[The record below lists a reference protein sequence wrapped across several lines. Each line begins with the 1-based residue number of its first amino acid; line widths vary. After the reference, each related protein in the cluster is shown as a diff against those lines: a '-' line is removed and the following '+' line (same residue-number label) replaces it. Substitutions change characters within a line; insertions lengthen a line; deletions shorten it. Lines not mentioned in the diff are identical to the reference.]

1 MSQPKTLLE
10 MAGADMT
17 PNALSDSALVL
28 IDCQME
34 YVTGAVPLLGVDEA
48 LAEAGR
54 VLSRARAAAAPI
66 VHVVHQGQAGG
77 VFDLDG
83 AGGQIAPQVA
93 QAEGEAMIRKS
104 LPNAFAGTALHD
116 KLQELGAKNLI
127 FVGFMTHMCVSASV
141 RAALDLGYRSTLVS
155 AAAATRDLPTPTGG
169 VIGAASL
176 HEASRAAL
184 GDRFAI
190 IVERADQLPE

>member
-1 MSQPKTLLE
+1 MSQPKTLME

-34 YVTGAVPLLGVDEA
+34 YVSGAVPLPGVAEA
-48 LAEAGR
+48 LVEAGK
-54 VLSRARAAAAPI
+54 VLARARAANAPI
-66 VHVVHQGQAGG
+66 VHIVHQGQAGS

-93 QAEGEAMIRKS
+93 SAAGEAVIRKE
-104 LPNAFAGTALHD
+104 LPNAFAATGLHD
-116 KLQELGAKNLI
+116 KLREVAAKNLI

-141 RAALDLGYRSTLVS
+141 RAALDLGYRSTIVGG
-155 AAAATRDLPTPTGG
+155 AAATRDLPTPSGG
-169 VIGAASL
+169 VIDAASL
-176 HEASRAAL
+176 HEASLAAL

-190 IVERADQLPE
+190 IVETADQLPA

>member
-1 MSQPKTLLE
+1 MSQPMALLE

-34 YVTGAVPLLGVDEA
+34 YVSGAVPLPGVADA

-54 VLSRARAAAAPI
+54 VLARARAADAPI
-66 VHVVHQGQAGG
+66 VHVVHQGQAGS

-83 AGGQIAPQVA
+83 AGGQIAAQVA
-93 QAEGEAMIRKS
+93 SAAGEAVIRKE
-104 LPNAFAGTALHD
+104 LPNAFAATGLHD

-141 RAALDLGYRSTLVS
+141 RAALDHRRRRRRNARS
-155 AAAATRDLPTPTGG
+155 AD
-169 VIGAASL
+169 
-176 HEASRAAL
+176 AL
-184 GDRFAI
+184 GRRDRRRQPARSQPGGAQRPLCDYRRDGGSTAG
-190 IVERADQLPE
+190 VN

>member
-17 PNALSDSALVL
+17 PNALSDSALIL

-34 YVTGAVPLLGVDEA
+34 YVTGGVPLPGVDAA

-54 VLSRARAAAAPI
+54 VLARARAADAPI
-66 VHVVHQGQAGG
+66 VHIVHKGQAGG
-77 VFDLDG
+77 AFDLDG
-83 AGGQIAPQVA
+83 AVGQIAPQVA
-93 QAEGEAMIRKS
+93 QAGSETIISKD
-104 LPNAFAGTALHD
+104 LPNAFAGTTLHI
-116 KLQELGAKNLI
+116 KLQEIKAKNLI

-155 AAAATRDLPTPTGG
+155 GAAATRDLPTPSGG
-169 VIGAASL
+169 VIDAASL
-176 HEASRAAL
+176 HEASLAAL

-190 IVERADQLPE
+190 IVDRADQLPD

>member
-34 YVTGAVPLLGVDEA
+34 YVTGAVPLPGVDEA

-83 AGGQIAPQVA
+83 EGGQIAPQVA
-93 QAEGEAMIRKS
+93 QAEGEAMIRKN

-116 KLQELGAKNLI
+116 KLQDLGAKNLI

-155 AAAATRDLPTPTGG
+155 SAAATRDIPTPSGG

-176 HEASRAAL
+176 HEASLAAL

>member
-1 MSQPKTLLE
+1 MSQPMTLLE

-34 YVTGAVPLLGVDEA
+34 YVSGAVPLPGVADA

-54 VLSRARAAAAPI
+54 VLARARAADAPI
-66 VHVVHQGQAGG
+66 VHVVHQGQAGS

-83 AGGQIAPQVA
+83 AGGQIAAQVA
-93 QAEGEAMIRKS
+93 SAAGEAVIRKE
-104 LPNAFAGTALHD
+104 LPNAFAATGLHD

-141 RAALDLGYRSTLVS
+141 RAALDLGYRSTIVGG
-155 AAAATRDLPTPTGG
+155 AAATRDLPTPSGG
-169 VIGAASL
+169 VIDAASL
-176 HEASRAAL
+176 HEASLAAL
-184 GDRFAI
+184 SDRFAI
-190 IVERADQLPE
+190 IVETADQLPA